1 VTPGS
6 ERGSPDPPLPDARK
20 PALMR
25 RLPAL
30 ITVGAAGRRRPG
42 GPVRGRRRRGR
53 RVRRHVRGDRRRD
66 GRHPVAVVR
75 PGDRAHVGA
84 VVGEPGRRRSLRSLG
99 DGRAVVVRVR
109 VRRAGCRVGIRRL
122 RRLGRLVRL
131 GRLRRLGRARPG
143 GRVGAIRAHR
153 EGLPGS
159 GNGSRQAMSG
169 RLGGLQPAGRE
180 DGRLRQGDRGERR
193 DDALGSMHGLGFSGC
208 GATVAA
214 HLRKRR
220 PSGFR

>member
-1 VTPGS
+1 
-6 ERGSPDPPLPDARK
+6 
-20 PALMR
+20 MR

-53 RVRRHVRGDRRRD
+53 RVRRHVRGDRRL
-66 GRHPVAVVR
+66 PVAVVR

-109 VRRAGCRVGIRRL
+109 VRRAGCRVGIGRL
-122 RRLGRLVRL
+122 RRLGRLVRH

-153 EGLPGS
+153 DGLPGS
-159 GNGSRQAMSG
+159 GKGSRQAITG

-208 GATVAA
+208 DATVCRAPTGTTTVRLPLG
-214 HLRKRR
+214 LR
-220 PSGFR
+220 SGLPAICA

>member
-1 VTPGS
+1 
-6 ERGSPDPPLPDARK
+6 
-20 PALMR
+20 MR

-66 GRHPVAVVR
+66 GRLPVAVVR

-109 VRRAGCRVGIRRL
+109 VRRAGCRVGIGRL

-153 EGLPGS
+153 DGLPGS

-169 RLGGLQPAGRE
+169 RLGGTSA
-180 DGRLRQGDRGERR
+180 RR
-193 DDALGSMHGLGFSGC
+193 P
-208 GATVAA
+208 
-214 HLRKRR
+214 RRR
-220 PSGFR
+220 PSQTGRSRRAPRRCSWFDAWVGVLRLRCDRCRAPTETTTVRLPLGLRSGLPAICA